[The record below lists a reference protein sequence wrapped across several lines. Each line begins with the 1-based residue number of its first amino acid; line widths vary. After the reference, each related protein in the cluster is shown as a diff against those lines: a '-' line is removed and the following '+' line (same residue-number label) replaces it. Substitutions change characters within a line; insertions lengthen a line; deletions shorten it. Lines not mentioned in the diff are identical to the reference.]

1 MKVVLRTDVSGVGK
15 TGDIVEVSDG
25 FGRNFLVPQG
35 KAMMASDG
43 AVGQAAAMRKA
54 RDLRD
59 GRDRAA
65 SEELA
70 RQLVGTPITVVAKAG
85 GGGQLYG
92 SITTADVAQA
102 VKDQL
107 GLDLDRRTLSIED
120 SIRSVGE
127 HEVQAKPHADV
138 QFVITVQ
145 VEAA

>member
-15 TGDIVEVSDG
+15 TGDIVDVADG

-35 KAMMASDG
+35 KAMLASEG

-54 RDLRD
+54 RDVRD

-70 RQLVGTPITVVAKAG
+70 RQLVGTTINISAKAG

-92 SITTADVAQA
+92 SVTTSDVADA
-102 VKDQL
+102 VKAQL
-107 GLDLDRRTLSIED
+107 GLHLDRRDLSIDE
-120 SIRSVGE
+120 SIRSLGE

-138 QFVITVQ
+138 QFVISVQ
-145 VEAA
+145 VEAI